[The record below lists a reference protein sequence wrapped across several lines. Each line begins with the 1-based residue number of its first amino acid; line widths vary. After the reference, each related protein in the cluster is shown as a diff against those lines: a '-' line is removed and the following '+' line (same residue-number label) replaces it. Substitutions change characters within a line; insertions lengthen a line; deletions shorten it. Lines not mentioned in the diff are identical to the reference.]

1 MWIRWFWI
9 LLPLTAL
16 LLLIS
21 ATQAVANVGSI
32 TDLRGQ
38 GEVVRGPKKM
48 PAAARLPVAMKDTIR
63 TGNGRL
69 QITFQDSSVV
79 KVTEQS
85 RLIIDEFVYNP
96 KTNGGKMGVRFA
108 AGTARFIGGKMN
120 RPNINLKTPTATI
133 GVRGTDFTA
142 SVDETGKSMFILL
155 PGDDGHIGEITV
167 STDAGIVVLNQA
179 FQSTTVITGDAAPSR
194 PVILNISLSLI
205 DNMIMV
211 SPPPVLEGSEVATQQ
226 SVEEALFDLGQDFL
240 KDDSLQSDSLA
251 TNEED
256 RMGQSFFDDA
266 SVSAGKA
273 IARIAP
279 ATPAP
284 VIPGPPATVVPQQTV
299 SPVVVVTTSTVTTPS
314 ATVPDPT
321 TPAPETPSEPPT
333 IVVEDEPEVIVIED
347 PVEMPVDIQDDLA
360 GNTSLETDFE
370 TSDPSGNQ
378 TSDGSFELTGT
389 ALGFDL
395 STKINT
401 TVVGNTIRFYRESN
415 GIISIKTHV
424 DSSIN
429 ISITNDFKTHDV
441 TLNKGSTD
449 IVIVQKK

>member
-1 MWIRWFWI
+1 M
-9 LLPLTAL
+9 
-16 LLLIS
+16 
-21 ATQAVANVGSI
+21 
-32 TDLRGQ
+32 
-38 GEVVRGPKKM
+38 RGPKKM
-48 PAAARLPVAMKDTIR
+48 PATARLPIAMRDTVR

-85 RLIIDEFVYNP
+85 RLVIDEFVYDP
-96 KTNGGKMGVRFA
+96 KTNAGKMGVRFA
-108 AGTARFIGGKMN
+108 SGTARFIGGKMN
-120 RPNINLKTPTATI
+120 RPNIKLKTPTATI

-142 SVDETGKSMFILL
+142 SVDETGKSLFILL

-167 STDAGIVVLNQA
+167 ATDAGIVVLNQA
-179 FQSTTVITGDAAPSR
+179 FQSTTVITGDAAPTR

-205 DNMIMV
+205 DNMVMV
-211 SPPPVLEGSEVATQQ
+211 SPPPVAEGGEVATQQ

-279 ATPAP
+279 AVPAP
-284 VIPGPPATVVPQQTV
+284 VVPGPPATVVPQQTV
-299 SPVVVVTTSTVTTPS
+299 APVAVVATTTVATPS
-314 ATVPDPT
+314 AAAPEPTST

-333 IVVEDEPEVIVIED
+333 IVVEAGPEAIVIED
-347 PVEMPVDIQDDLA
+347 PVEMPVDAPDDLA
-360 GNTSLETDFE
+360 GDTSLETDFE
-370 TSDPSGNQ
+370 TSDPSDNQ
-378 TSDGSFELTGT
+378 SSDGSFELTGT

-415 GIISIKTHV
+415 GIVSIKTYI